1 MNGLNE
7 ISDED
12 FVPFLDSLG
21 VDTYKKS
28 FEWMFNDRDFAG
40 VLHWLH
46 NNLDHNNAL
55 SPREECR
62 YKELEKKGLLLS
74 PEDLEASIKGIQEQY
89 EGICLPG
96 DKEGKEDVELDI
108 KMLQERYHMLQ
119 KQETMLS
126 DLKRQNELTKSE
138 LSVEISKL
146 NSLHLQCKDDESA
159 AAEECLALA
168 QEVEASTNE
177 VIDVIADSLEVY
189 SNCHCD
195 KDNANKFFTFG
206 PFETYRQSQALFRS
220 HFDLY
225 TSQKFAKRDDDSS
238 SDDKQRSALAEA
250 KILEKRLSD
259 AMYAYI
265 KSKAELSG
273 EQAKVALVAN
283 YKDVHPSQVT
293 SCLLEAQSAVD
304 LLEQEEAIMYQQLQ
318 NAVRQLVDSRTTLVA
333 ETAACCDL
341 AVRQQIHADLSHLLE
356 TTHRALCL
364 DRIVY
369 RGLRHELRSVEEF
382 LQLAAHLR
390 QYAEADASAVIS
402 RIDSMTEICTEQN
415 SCELRLQST
424 DMLAQALL
432 HILGVPSGDPG
443 MLLKQFQETQQRV
456 KELKGSV
463 DDAYSRKESAV
474 VELKHSTESLRT
486 YIWSGCTRQPSGW
499 DITVASL
506 AHTLTQHMNAVDKK
520 VLDASHL
527 FTSVKNGDK
536 QCLRKLWQWF
546 LTDPARLLH
555 ALKNANCKIYS

>member
-1 MNGLNE
+1 MNVLNE
-7 ISDED
+7 ISDEE

-74 PEDLEASIKGIQEQY
+74 PEDLETSIKGIQEQY

-96 DKEGKEDVELDI
+96 DKEAKEDVELDI

-119 KQETMLS
+119 KQETVLS
-126 DLKRQNELTKSE
+126 DLKRQNELAKSE

-159 AAEECLALA
+159 AAEECLTLA
-168 QEVEASTNE
+168 QEVEASTND

-189 SNCHCD
+189 SSCHCD

-238 SDDKQRSALAEA
+238 DEKQRSAIAEA
-250 KILEKRLSD
+250 KVLEKRLTD
-259 AMYAYI
+259 AMWTYI
-265 KSKAELSG
+265 KSKAELCG

-318 NAVRQLVDSRTTLVA
+318 NAVRQLVDSRTSLVA

-369 RGLRHELRSVEEF
+369 RALRHELRSVEEF

-402 RIDSMTEICTEQN
+402 RIDSMTEICSEQN
-415 SCELRLQST
+415 SCELKLSSRDVLV
-424 DMLAQALL
+424 QALL
-432 HILGVPSGDPG
+432 HVLGAQSGEPP
-443 MLLKQFQETQQRV
+443 LLVKLFHDTLQRAA
-456 KELKGSV
+456 ELQAAV
-463 DDAYSRKESAV
+463 RDAYSRKESLAV
-474 VELKHSTESLRT
+474 QLKQSTQSLRT
-486 YIWSGCTRQPSGW
+486 YIWSGCTRQPSSW

-506 AHTLTQHMNAVDKK
+506 AHTLTQHMNNVDKK